1 MKIRDGFVSNSSSS
15 SFCVENKTN
24 QDKRLSD
31 FIRENENLIAHF
43 NHSFRETHEPVT
55 LQDMLDSIDEDTKI
69 PANQSVGLEFESYA
83 QTYGMVL
90 RFSLA
95 ASGNTESFEW
105 WHLYDF

>member
-1 MKIRDGFVSNSSSS
+1 
-15 SFCVENKTN
+15 
-24 QDKRLSD
+24 
-31 FIRENENLIAHF
+31 
-43 NHSFRETHEPVT
+43 
-55 LQDMLDSIDEDTKI
+55 MLDSIDEDTKI